1 MIVGHGIDIQDILRL
16 QAAYQKNPK
25 FIDKVLTV
33 AEKKCFN
40 AFTSEKRKME
50 YLTGRWA
57 AKEAF
62 SKALGTGI
70 GKLSFLDIE
79 VLADD
84 KGAPVLRQDI
94 FSGQVF
100 ISISHTASL
109 AQASVILEDNK

>member
-1 MIVGHGIDIQDILRL
+1 MIIGHGIDIQDIARL
-16 QAAYQKNPK
+16 KAVYQKNPK
-25 FIDKVLTV
+25 FIDKILTV
-33 AEKKCFN
+33 GEKKYFN

-70 GKLSFLDIE
+70 GKLGFLDIE
-79 VLADD
+79 VLSDD
-84 KGAPVLRQDI
+84 KGAPVLRQNV
-94 FSGQVF
+94 FSGRVF